1 MLEADYHGLYN
12 TSLGREITVSS
23 ETGVQLCGK
32 FIDYFAVE
40 NGFGG
45 ATLIL
50 FNNYNE
56 WNSPEDS
63 SNSTLLTTFTFA
75 KRRGYHPGSLVARC
89 IYRLY

>member
-45 ATLIL
+45 ATLIYL
-50 FNNYNE
+50 TITTNGTAPRRAQKAPY
-56 WNSPEDS
+56 SPLS
-63 SNSTLLTTFTFA
+63 HLLNAEVTIPA
-75 KRRGYHPGSLVARC
+75 AW
-89 IYRLY
+89 